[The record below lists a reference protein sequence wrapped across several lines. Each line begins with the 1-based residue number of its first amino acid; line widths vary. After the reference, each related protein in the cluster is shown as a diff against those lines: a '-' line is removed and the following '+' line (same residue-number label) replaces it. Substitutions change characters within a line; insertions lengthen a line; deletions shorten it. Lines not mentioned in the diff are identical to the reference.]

1 MLAYILALAVS
12 FGSLSLYLSAFF
24 LPEVHRK
31 YDLIWSGVGLF
42 YGLVLWVCAGRITGG
57 VLLGQ
62 MASVAL
68 LGWFGW
74 QTLSLR
80 FAEAEE
86 QRTSAPA
93 DAASLQTVVQHKVA
107 ELRQS
112 FQDGSWRVYFSNFL
126 DQLPAQAADFARMV
140 QGWVEALIS
149 TTVGTLLQPQEL
161 SVNPPAAQAVV
172 APPDHSPPVTAPASE
187 EISTAVVE
195 PQPLANPKA
204 EFAAEWDDLEPEIY
218 PELETVDGI
227 SLDQI
232 THLPEQVDRKPDV
245 AKLPHSENQPSE
257 NQPSE
262 NQPSE
267 SQPSENQDAR

>member
-68 LGWFGW
+68 LGWLGW

-80 FAEAEE
+80 FAQTPEE
-86 QRTSAPA
+86 QRTLLPVPA
-93 DAASLQTVVQHKVA
+93 HSLQEVVQYKVSQ
-107 ELRQS
+107 LRQS
-112 FQDGSWRVYFSNFL
+112 FQDGSWRIYFSHFL
-126 DQLPAQAADFARMV
+126 DQLPAQAADLARTL
-140 QGWVEALIS
+140 QGWIEALIS
-149 TTVGTLLQPQEL
+149 TSLQPQNFSADTSQA
-161 SVNPPAAQAVV
+161 SVTPNGDRPASPAVPRPAA
-172 APPDHSPPVTAPASE
+172 APPTVAQT
-187 EISTAVVE
+187 EISTVFVE
-195 PQPLANPKA
+195 SQPPVDPKA

-227 SLDQI
+227 SLDQLAQLHERI
-232 THLPEQVDRKPDV
+232 DRKPDV
-245 AKLPHSENQPSE
+245 SHLPPN
-257 NQPSE
+257 
-262 NQPSE
+262 
-267 SQPSENQDAR
+267 ENQDVH